1 MQGRIEKDSL
11 GEKEVPAE
19 AYYGIQTLRAV
30 ENYPISGW
38 KAHPRLVDAYMYQKK
53 ASALA
58 NEEGGVL
65 EKRIAGAIA
74 QACDEV
80 LAGKLR
86 DQFVVDVFQAGA
98 GVSQH
103 MNTNEVLAN
112 RAIEILGGRRGDYSV

>member
-1 MQGRIEKDSL
+1 MPGRIGRDSL
-11 GEKEVPAE
+11 GEKEVPAD
-19 AYYGIQTLRAV
+19 AYYGIQTSRAL

-38 KAHPRLVDAYMYQKK
+38 RCHPRLVDAYMLQKK

-58 NEEGGVL
+58 NKECGVL
-65 EKRIAGAIA
+65 EDRIASTIA

-80 LAGKLR
+80 LSGKLR

-112 RAIEILGGRRGDYSV
+112 RAIEILG